1 MATATWSTWIT
12 IHIASNA
19 SLVKESMCKLCVI
32 QIGWVNSPTVLCKAT
47 MIAKYV
53 SGLDELVLWFMS
65 TFAKRSVQSLNVW
78 HVDDA
83 GITVCSVW

>member
-1 MATATWSTWIT
+1 MATPTRSTGIA
-12 IHIASNA
+12 IHIACNTT
-19 SLVKESMCKLCVI
+19 LVKESMGKICVI
-32 QIGWVNSPTVLCKAT
+32 QIGWVNSPTVLCKTT
-47 MIAKYV
+47 MIAEYV